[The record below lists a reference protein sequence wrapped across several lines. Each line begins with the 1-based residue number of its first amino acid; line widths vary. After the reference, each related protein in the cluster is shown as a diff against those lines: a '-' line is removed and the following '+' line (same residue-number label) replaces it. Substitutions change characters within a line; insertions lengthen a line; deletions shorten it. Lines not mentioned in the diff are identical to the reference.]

1 MQSLNEIISENLKK
15 IRKEKHLSLDK
26 IAQLSGVSKSMLS
39 QIEKCEVNP
48 TISTLKKIT
57 NGLKIS
63 FTSLMERQESDIELV
78 KKSDVDHFIEDDGKY
93 VSYPIFPFDSKR
105 RFEIFMI
112 EIEEGGNLD
121 SNAELPGTQEFITV
135 FSGEVTIKIN
145 GEDYTVCSGNSIR
158 FKADVSHIYR
168 NSGKGIAKMSM
179 VVYYV

>member
-1 MQSLNEIISENLKK
+1 MQSLNEIIAENLKK

-63 FTSLMERQESDIELV
+63 FTSLMERQESDIELIQ
-78 KKSDVDHFIEDDGKY
+78 KSD
-93 VSYPIFPFDSKR
+93 
-105 RFEIFMI
+105 
-112 EIEEGGNLD
+112 
-121 SNAELPGTQEFITV
+121 ELPGTQEFITV

-145 GEDYTVCSGNSIR
+145 GEDYIVSSGNSIR

-179 VVYYV
+179 VVYYI